1 MDKNCVSQWSEFE
14 HFLKWCIYIKIPVF
28 IPFVM
33 PLMWLLPTSCARSS
47 QFTAESLWSK
57 QFMSQTLSKYSHP
70 LRTCNIRDVHFGE
83 GAISYFYRVFFFF
96 FFDTTLF
103 EPFISRLMGLEGSL
117 TKWVS
122 GWRIF
127 NDTCR
132 KLDGFVTV
140 LAPTSTKHLRMNL
153 WLKHAQVLSCNVLG
167 WATMLIYVC
176 SHCWF
181 HK

>member
-1 MDKNCVSQWSEFE
+1 MASTHKLCSFQPIYSGIFMIQAVHESNPFQIQPSSEDLQYTGCSLWRGS
-14 HFLKWCIYIKIPVF
+14 HFLF
-28 IPFVM
+28 
-33 PLMWLLPTSCARSS
+33 L
-47 QFTAESLWSK
+47 Q
-57 QFMSQTLSKYSHP
+57 
-70 LRTCNIRDVHFGE
+70 G
-83 GAISYFYRVFFFF
+83 FFFF